1 MDNDNIISAIDIG
14 TTKIVAIIGKL
25 DANNKLE
32 ILGIGESLSHGVKR
46 GAVINIES
54 TVESLQKAIN
64 QAQEIAD
71 YKITEAYIGIASSH
85 IKTKLQ
91 STNIERENPEEDIT
105 EDEVF
110 ELEEKVNELRL
121 SDGDKIIQIIPF
133 KYKLDSEET
142 FEKPV
147 GINSRTLT
155 GFYHTIIGQ
164 RSASN
169 NIKKCIDR
177 TDIQINKLILE
188 PIASAEA
195 VLTPDEKELGVALI
209 DIGGGTSDLAI
220 FYNGILQH
228 SAVIPLG
235 GKAITEDIKKGTQVL
250 ERQAEELKIKHGSAL
265 QEGAKENSE
274 ISIPGIAGREPKI
287 ISERFLAQIINA
299 RMSEILEFIKFEIEK
314 SGLKN
319 DLGAGVVI
327 TGGGASLSNV
337 NQLAGLIFNTTVKT
351 GLPNIAINKK
361 DIDIN
366 NPRYSTSIGLL
377 MQGYFDLQNN
387 EKDEEEKSKSK
398 NKKDGIFK
406 NIYNNFLTNQEDPE
420 FE

>member
-1 MDNDNIISAIDIG
+1 MDNENIISAIDIG

-25 DANNKLE
+25 NANNKLE

-64 QAQEIAD
+64 QAQESANYEIS
-71 YKITEAYIGIASSH
+71 EAYIGIASSH

-91 STNIERENPEEDIT
+91 TTSIERENPDEDIT
-105 EDEVF
+105 EEEIA

-121 SDGDKIIQIIPF
+121 SEGDKIFQIIPF
-133 KYKLDSEET
+133 KYKLDSEEI
-142 FEKPV
+142 FEKPI
-147 GINSRTLT
+147 GISSRKLT
-155 GFYHTIIGQ
+155 GFYHTIICH

-169 NIKKCIDR
+169 NIKKCVDR
-177 TDIQINKLILE
+177 TDIEIKKLILE
-188 PIASAEA
+188 PIASSDA
-195 VLTPDEKELGVALI
+195 VLTKDEKESGVALI

-235 GKAITEDIKKGTQVL
+235 GKSITEDIKKGTKVL

-265 QEGAKENSE
+265 QEVAKENSE
-274 ISIPGIAGREPKI
+274 ISIPGISGRESI
-287 ISERFLAQIINA
+287 IVSERRLAQIINA
-299 RMSEILEFIKFEIEK
+299 RMSEILEFIKFELEK

-319 DLGAGVVI
+319 NLAAGIVI
-327 TGGGASLSNV
+327 TGGGASLNNI
-337 NQLAGLIFNTTVKT
+337 NQLTGLIFGTTVKT
-351 GLPNIAINKK
+351 GLPNISVNHNDKKINS
-361 DIDIN
+361 
-366 NPRYSTSIGLL
+366 PRYSTAIGLL
-377 MQGYFDLQNN
+377 MQGCNDIMYKEQQNEN
-387 EKDEEEKSKSK
+387 TKK
-398 NKKDGIFK
+398 NDKKEGIFK
-406 NIYNNFLTNQEDPE
+406 NIFNNFLTNQEDPE